1 MMIRL
6 QASPTTRSHVVHHS
20 HAAAAMLSLLVGAAV
35 IVGGMVTMAHLLEE
49 NFVLAL
55 GAMIGIFLLA
65 CAVWIP
71 LLLPEE
77 PA

>member
-1 MMIRL
+1 
-6 QASPTTRSHVVHHS
+6 
-20 HAAAAMLSLLVGAAV
+20 MLSLLVGAAV